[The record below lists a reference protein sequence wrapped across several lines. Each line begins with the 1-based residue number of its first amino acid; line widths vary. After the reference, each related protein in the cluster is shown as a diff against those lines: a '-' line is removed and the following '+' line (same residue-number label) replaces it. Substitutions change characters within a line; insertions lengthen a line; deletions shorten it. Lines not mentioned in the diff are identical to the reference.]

1 MRLEQESEDRKQISP
16 ESEALIEVH
25 EKLRHS
31 PLNLPDGHYKYQ
43 ITDNR
48 IDCVISSDSY
58 DVWSFS
64 RTAPPSFALH
74 DLENRN
80 ISKSLTQSLSV
91 DIPYSLWLPVTV
103 LIETGRF
110 KRMQD
115 WTHVLSCKTAPGVST
130 ISYHIGGSRQV
141 MPDPSGTQAR
151 FIAWQLFSHLCK
163 AVQIAHLR
171 GLHAPRRF
179 SKHLGFVLGFHRI
192 RSRRIPS
199 CECFAACPKQ

>member
-1 MRLEQESEDRKQISP
+1 MGIISIRL
-16 ESEALIEVH
+16 
-25 EKLRHS
+25 
-31 PLNLPDGHYKYQ
+31 
-43 ITDNR
+43 R
-48 IDCVISSDSY
+48 IIGSTWLSSDSY

-74 DLENRN
+74 DLEDRDL
-80 ISKSLTQSLSV
+80 SKSLTQSLSV

-115 WTHVLSCKTAPGVST
+115 WTHVLSCKTAPGCFYYFVSHRWLT
-130 ISYHIGGSRQV
+130 TSH
-141 MPDPSGTQAR
+141 PDPSGTQAR

-179 SKHLGFVLGFHRI
+179 SKHLGFVLGFHG
-192 RSRRIPS
+192 SDLAESLLVNVLPH
-199 CECFAACPKQ
+199 A